1 MDDAVRHVEHFLAL
15 GGEGSV
21 FIGADFDG
29 IDSTPRGIGGAQ
41 DMGVLYEALL
51 RLNYPEEL
59 VARIF
64 YGNLLDILE
73 RTQ

>member
-1 MDDAVRHVEHFLAL
+1 M
-15 GGEGSV
+15 